1 MATPRTR
8 RGNYPAVLSYGFRP
22 FFLLGSLW
30 AGFAILLWLPLL
42 SGELETH
49 SLFAAVDWHIH
60 EMLFGYLAAIATG
73 FLLTAIPNWTGRL
86 PVQGLPLLGARTD
99 MVGWAACHLLL
110 RRDWPDCRRRGRLRV
125 SARRCRGR
133 HHRGRRRTQLA
144 ESQGPASAGD
154 VVGGQCAVSYRG
166 PSTGILGYKPPTWIL
181 RGPRPH
187 HDHWRTDH
195 PELHP

>member
-1 MATPRTR
+1 M
-8 RGNYPAVLSYGFRP
+8 LSYGFRP

-86 PVQGLPLLGARTD
+86 PVQGLPLLGLVLTWLA
-99 MVGWAACHLLL
+99 
-110 RRDWPDCRRRGRLRV
+110 GRL
-125 SARRCRGR
+125 AIFC
-133 HHRGRRRTQLA
+133 
-144 ESQGPASAGD
+144 SAGIGPIAAAAVD
-154 VVGGQCAVSYRG
+154 CAFLLAVAAAATIEVVAGRNWRNLRVLLPLAMIVGGQCAVSYRG
-166 PSTGILGYKPPTWIL
+166 PSTGILGYKPPTWTS
-181 RGPRPH
+181 PRPSSSS
-187 HDHWRTDH
+187 
-195 PELHP
+195 